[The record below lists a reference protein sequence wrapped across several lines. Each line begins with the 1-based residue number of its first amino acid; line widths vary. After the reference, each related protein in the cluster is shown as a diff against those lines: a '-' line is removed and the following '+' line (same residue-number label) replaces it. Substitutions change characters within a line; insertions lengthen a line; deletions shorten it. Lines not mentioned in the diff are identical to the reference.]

1 MDMKKEDRSPDRD
14 RGRDRERSRRGDR
27 PSRFSSNNRDR
38 SPIRER
44 RKDNKV
50 YVSNVAYESKWQDIK
65 DLFRTEVGEVAHVQ
79 LFTDENDKP
88 RGCGVVAFATP
99 ELAAKAVEKMHRYDL
114 KGRKLVVKEDSDVD
128 RDKFGRP
135 LTGRARTTSER
146 DMPIS
151 HQSSSHNNSR
161 RDDNP
166 RSGTWDGGSNNNQQL
181 PSLTANN
188 SAPISS
194 SGGSS
199 NASKFGNTY
208 GLSASFL
215 ESLWINGP
223 LVSKVFVAN
232 LDYKVD
238 EKKLREVFKL
248 AGKVV
253 HAEINMDK
261 EGKSRGFG
269 VVEYDHPV
277 EAVQAISM
285 LHNQTLFDRRL
296 TVRMD
301 RVDKPEGPPKLPEG
315 LKGIGM
321 GLGTNGSVLYDVARN
336 LPHMTSPQPPTGIS
350 SVQQLQAAAAAAA
363 QAQAQLQ
370 GAQLAH
376 LTGSNT
382 ISNNLTNV
390 GGLLGSLN
398 VPELANLNANQPFSA
413 PNLNSSQ
420 TLNPALGVGLA
431 GLNASLAS
439 GLGVGNSGIP
449 SFNPLNNQNAVLGGN
464 NAFNNSGPGLH
475 SPGAGFNNQSRDFD
489 SMSAALSGSNVGGG
503 YNSGYNRERDRDNFR
518 SGSGTTSKVEWNN
531 YNNGSSRP
539 LGNGRGDSMGM
550 SNNMPSGSR
559 RPSDTVIVK
568 NLPPNTSWHA
578 LMDTFRDI
586 GEIQA
591 VEMQGKDT
599 GVIKFAHEWEAER
612 AVRELDR
619 TRLDGRT
626 IDVLLC

>member
-1 MDMKKEDRSPDRD
+1 MDSLMKKEDRGSPDRD
-14 RGRDRERSRRGDR
+14 RGRERERSRRGDR
-27 PSRFSSNNRDR
+27 PSRFSSSTRDR
-38 SPIRER
+38 SPVRER
-44 RKDNKV
+44 RKTGNHTV

-65 DLFRTEVGEVAHVQ
+65 DLFRTEVGEVSHVQ
-79 LFTDENDKP
+79 LFTDETDKP
-88 RGCGVVAFATP
+88 RGCGVVAFATA
-99 ELAAKAVEKMHRYDL
+99 ELAAKAVEKMHRFDL
-114 KGRKLVVKEDSDVD
+114 KGRKLVVKEDSDTE

-135 LTGRARTTSER
+135 LSGRNRSTSER
-146 DMPIS
+146 DIPSNTVM
-151 HQSSSHNNSR
+151 NSR

-166 RSGTWDGGSNNNQQL
+166 RSGTWDGGNSNCQL
-181 PSLTANN
+181 SSMNVNN
-188 SAPISS
+188 SAPVSS

-208 GLSASFL
+208 GLSTSFL

-253 HAEINMDK
+253 HAEINVDK

-301 RVDKPEGPPKLPEG
+301 RVEKTDGPPKLPEG

-336 LPHMTSPQPPTGIS
+336 LPHMTSPQPPSIS
-350 SVQQLQAAAAAAA
+350 SVQQLQQVAAAAAAA
-363 QAQAQLQ
+363 QAQVQLQ

-376 LTGSNT
+376 LTGSNS
-382 ISNNLTNV
+382 IAPNLTNV
-390 GGLLGSLN
+390 GVSSLLGSLN
-398 VPELANLNANQPFSA
+398 VSELTNLNPNQPFSG
-413 PNLNSSQ
+413 PTLNTSQ
-420 TLNPALGVGLA
+420 TLNPALGASLV

-439 GLGVGNSGIP
+439 GLGVGSSGIG
-449 SFNPLNNQNAVLGGN
+449 SFNPLNSQAQAVIGGN
-464 NAFNNSGPGLH
+464 NNSFNNSSSGMR
-475 SPGAGFNNQSRDFD
+475 SPGASFSQSRDFD
-489 SMSAALSGSNVGGG
+489 SMSAALSGQ
-503 YNSGYNRERDRDNFR
+503 SGYNRDRDNFR
-518 SGSGTTSKVEWNN
+518 SGSGTTPSKVEWS
-531 YNNGSSRP
+531 YNGSSRP
-539 LGNGRGDSMGM
+539 IGNGRGGSIGNNGGNSM
-550 SNNMPSGSR
+550 PGSSSIR
-559 RPSDTVIVK
+559 RPTDTVIVK
-568 NLPPNTSWHA
+568 NLPPNTTWHH
-578 LMDTFRDI
+578 LMDTFREV
-586 GEIQA
+586 GEILSID
-591 VEMQGKDT
+591 MQGKDA
-599 GVIKFAHEWEAER
+599 GLVKFSTDWEAER
-612 AVRELDR
+612 AVRDLDR

-626 IDVLLC
+626 IDVLFYYN